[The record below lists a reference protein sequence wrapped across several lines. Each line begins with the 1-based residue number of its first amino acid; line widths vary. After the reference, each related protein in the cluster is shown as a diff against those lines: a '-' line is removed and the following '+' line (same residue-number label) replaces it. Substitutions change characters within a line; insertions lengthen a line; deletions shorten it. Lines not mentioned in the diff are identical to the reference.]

1 MSYSA
6 DIDDFAMTYENFM
19 NALEIKQ
26 CSETHPVSR
35 AKNGNT
41 KKVVIARRSTKDT
54 LSLKQFS
61 TNFDIYYHM
70 VNQLL
75 SSGG

>member
-1 MSYSA
+1 
-6 DIDDFAMTYENFM
+6 MTYENFI
-19 NALEIKQ
+19 NALETKK
-26 CSETHPVSR
+26 CSEKHPVSR

-41 KKVVIARRSTKDT
+41 KKMVIARWSTKDT
-54 LSLKQFS
+54 LSSKQFS

-75 SSGG
+75 GSGG